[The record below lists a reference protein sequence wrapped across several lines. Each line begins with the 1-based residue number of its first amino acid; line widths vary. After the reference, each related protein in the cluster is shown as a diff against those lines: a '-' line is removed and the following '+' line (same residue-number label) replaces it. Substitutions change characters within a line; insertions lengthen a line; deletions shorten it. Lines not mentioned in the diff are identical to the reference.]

1 MSESEGKH
9 RILSF
14 LQGSHDAPT
23 LHAQQGRTLALASLL
38 LLGCSIALIAWILI
52 ALVSEHQAGW
62 FAFAVALDVAG
73 MLHLGTLRRGWLRLS
88 VALTATL
95 GTILAANWGIAAT
108 QIDIVMGLDPWSSA
122 LKMGPRL
129 AWTLSTLANQSF
141 DLICYAAAFLL
152 SWGLARR

>member
-1 MSESEGKH
+1 
-9 RILSF
+9 
-14 LQGSHDAPT
+14 
-23 LHAQQGRTLALASLL
+23 
-38 LLGCSIALIAWILI
+38 
-52 ALVSEHQAGW
+52 
-62 FAFAVALDVAG
+62 
-73 MLHLGTLRRGWLRLS
+73 GTLRRGWLRLS

-108 QIDIVMGLDPWSSA
+108 QIGIVMGLDPWSSA

>member
-1 MSESEGKH
+1 MPPHSTPNRAVH
-9 RILSF
+9 WLW
-14 LQGSHDAPT
+14 PP
-23 LHAQQGRTLALASLL
+23 LL

-108 QIDIVMGLDPWSSA
+108 QIGIVMGLIH
-122 LKMGPRL
+122 G
-129 AWTLSTLANQSF
+129 
-141 DLICYAAAFLL
+141 LL
-152 SWGLARR
+152 H